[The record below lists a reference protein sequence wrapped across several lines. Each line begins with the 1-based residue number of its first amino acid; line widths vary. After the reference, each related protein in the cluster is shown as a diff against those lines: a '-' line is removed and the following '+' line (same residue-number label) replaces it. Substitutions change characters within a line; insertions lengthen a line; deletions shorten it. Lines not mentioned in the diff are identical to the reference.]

1 MEAEPGITQRP
12 GEGTIVIEIVE
23 LQSRHDGVY
32 QCIAS
37 NQLGTAVSIHARLK
51 RASKYQPMSLS
62 LYLFDVE
69 KMLKIGCELTE
80 LPPRVWCLPYL
91 QDTPS
96 CK

>member
-62 LYLFDVE
+62 LYLYTV
-69 KMLKIGCELTE
+69 
-80 LPPRVWCLPYL
+80 L
-91 QDTPS
+91 QKRETPNS
-96 CK
+96 WR